1 MTDTRFKRIEKK
13 KTQELISYDHSV
25 WKDIKKELFSN
36 KIALV
41 SIIILLIIIIASI
54 LAPLSP
60 YDPNKI
66 NVAEKL
72 QGISAKHIFGTD
84 ENGRDYFTRAL
95 YGGRISLTVGF
106 CSMIMTVIL
115 GTAIGITSGYF
126 GGKVD
131 MFLMRFTEIFGAIPF
146 LPFAM
151 ILSALMAQMDISEN
165 EKIFILMV
173 ILGLLSW
180 TGLARLVR
188 GQILL
193 AREQEYVT
201 AAKAMGLRESRIAFR
216 HILPNIVSVIFVTLT
231 LDFATCMLT
240 ESTLSYLGFGVTYP
254 RPTWGNMLNGANN
267 STVIKNFWWRWLFPA
282 IFLAIT
288 CICINIVGDTLR
300 DVMDP
305 KSDRD
310 K

>member
-41 SIIILLIIIIASI
+41 SIVILLIIIIASI

-84 ENGRDYFTRAL
+84 EYGRDYFTRAL

-131 MFLMRFTEIFGAIPF
+131 MFLMRFT
-146 LPFAM
+146 
-151 ILSALMAQMDISEN
+151 D
-165 EKIFILMV
+165 
-173 ILGLLSW
+173 
-180 TGLARLVR
+180 
-188 GQILL
+188 
-193 AREQEYVT
+193 
-201 AAKAMGLRESRIAFR
+201 
-216 HILPNIVSVIFVTLT
+216 
-231 LDFATCMLT
+231 
-240 ESTLSYLGFGVTYP
+240 
-254 RPTWGNMLNGANN
+254 
-267 STVIKNFWWRWLFPA
+267 
-282 IFLAIT
+282 IFLALPSMLLMVVLNTILRPGLFTLIAVLSLLGTGGENYKGGNHVCQRKRLCDRRKESGSRKFPDCSGTYCTEYYGTGHRSGKPWNCQCDSDGVVLKFPWTWSTDSKSFLGKYAAECAGTYSGCTET
-288 CICINIVGDTLR
+288 CGISGS
-300 DVMDP
+300 
-305 KSDRD
+305 SDSVYSTEFQFTW
-310 K
+310 

>member
-1 MTDTRFKRIEKK
+1 MLDGEDINFKRPSQAKEILRRLKK
-13 KTQELISYDHSV
+13 NRGAMIGLFLLIC
-25 WKDIKKELFSN
+25 
-36 KIALV
+36 
-41 SIIILLIIIIASI
+41 IILVVIFADVIASYEAGVVQI
-54 LAPLSP
+54 ADNKLAPMSSEHPLGCDS
-60 YDPNKI
+60 Y
-66 NVAEKL
+66 
-72 QGISAKHIFGTD
+72 
-84 ENGRDYFTRAL
+84 GRDVLSRLVHGARNSL
-95 YGGRISLTVGF
+95 LVAVASSISSCLFGCT
-106 CSMIMTVIL
+106 L
-115 GTAIGITSGYF
+115 GAIAGYF

>member
-84 ENGRDYFTRAL
+84 EYGRDYFTRAL

-131 MFLMRFTEIFGAIPF
+131 MFLMRFT
-146 LPFAM
+146 
-151 ILSALMAQMDISEN
+151 D
-165 EKIFILMV
+165 
-173 ILGLLSW
+173 
-180 TGLARLVR
+180 
-188 GQILL
+188 
-193 AREQEYVT
+193 
-201 AAKAMGLRESRIAFR
+201 
-216 HILPNIVSVIFVTLT
+216 
-231 LDFATCMLT
+231 
-240 ESTLSYLGFGVTYP
+240 
-254 RPTWGNMLNGANN
+254 
-267 STVIKNFWWRWLFPA
+267 
-282 IFLAIT
+282 IFLALPSMLLMVVLNTILRPGLFTLIAVLSLFSCTGGENYKGGNHVCQRKRLCDRRKESGSRKFPDCSGTYCTEYYGTGHRSGKPWNCQCDSDGVVLKFPWTWSTDSKSFLGKYAAECAGTYSGCTET
-288 CICINIVGDTLR
+288 CGISGS
-300 DVMDP
+300 
-305 KSDRD
+305 SDSVYSTEFQFTW
-310 K
+310 

>member
-84 ENGRDYFTRAL
+84 EYGRDYFTRAL

-115 GTAIGITSGYF
+115 GSAGKFISAIHIGI
-126 GGKVD
+126 
-131 MFLMRFTEIFGAIPF
+131 
-146 LPFAM
+146 
-151 ILSALMAQMDISEN
+151 
-165 EKIFILMV
+165 
-173 ILGLLSW
+173 
-180 TGLARLVR
+180 
-188 GQILL
+188 
-193 AREQEYVT
+193 
-201 AAKAMGLRESRIAFR
+201 
-216 HILPNIVSVIFVTLT
+216 
-231 LDFATCMLT
+231 
-240 ESTLSYLGFGVTYP
+240 
-254 RPTWGNMLNGANN
+254 
-267 STVIKNFWWRWLFPA
+267 
-282 IFLAIT
+282 
-288 CICINIVGDTLR
+288 
-300 DVMDP
+300 
-305 KSDRD
+305 
-310 K
+310 

>member
-41 SIIILLIIIIASI
+41 SIVILLIIIIASI

-84 ENGRDYFTRAL
+84 EYGRDYFTRAL

-131 MFLMRFTEIFGAIPF
+131 MFLMRFTDIFHSFSFSAVFYGNIGTRSRPSLSGSPKIRFMFCTACPAAPF
-146 LPFAM
+146 TRLSIAPIIM
-151 ILSALMAQMDISEN
+151 IRFVLGSILNPIS
-165 EKIFILMV
+165 
-173 ILGLLSW
+173 
-180 TGLARLVR
+180 T
-188 GQILL
+188 
-193 AREQEYVT
+193 
-201 AAKAMGLRESRIAFR
+201 
-216 HILPNIVSVIFVTLT
+216 
-231 LDFATCMLT
+231 
-240 ESTLSYLGFGVTYP
+240 
-254 RPTWGNMLNGANN
+254 
-267 STVIKNFWWRWLFPA
+267 
-282 IFLAIT
+282 
-288 CICINIVGDTLR
+288 
-300 DVMDP
+300 
-305 KSDRD
+305 
-310 K
+310 